1 MKYRTL
7 GRTGLKVSEIG
18 FGGWALGGGAWGN
31 QKDRD
36 SLAALNKAIDLGLNF
51 IDTAASYGKGRS
63 ERVIARALA
72 EHQQRIYVATKIHPM
87 PGPWPPSPYCK
98 IERRYPEDYLRQKVD
113 ERLRNLRTDR
123 IDVLQ
128 LHTWTRAWNKAP
140 RALDTLRALQNEGK
154 IRYIGISTPEHD
166 QDSVVDLMRE
176 GHVDVVQLIYNIFQQ
191 DLAAELLPAA
201 AEHNVGVIVRV
212 PFDEGSL
219 TGKFTKDTQFASDDF
234 RNKYFEGD
242 RLTRTVERVGRIRAE
257 LEGSGFTLAQAA
269 LKFILAH
276 PAVSTVIPGIR
287 NLRQA
292 EANAAV
298 SDLPEL
304 PDELVG
310 RLRKH
315 AWRRGFWYAGK

>member
-1 MKYRTL
+1 
-7 GRTGLKVSEIG
+7 V
-18 FGGWALGGGAWGN
+18 
-31 QKDRD
+31 
-36 SLAALNKAIDLGLNF
+36 NF

-72 EHQQRIYVATKIHPM
+72 ERQQRIYVATKIHPM
-87 PGPWPPSPYCK
+87 PGPWPPSPYCE
-98 IERRYPEDYLRQKVD
+98 IERRYPENYLHQKVD
-113 ERLRNLRTDR
+113 ERLRNLSTDC

-128 LHTWTRAWNKAP
+128 LHTWTRAWNKDPQA
-140 RALDTLRALQNEGK
+140 LRALKQMQAEGK
-154 IRYIGISTPEHD
+154 IRCIGVSTPEHD

-191 DLAAELLPAA
+191 DPAAELLPAA
-201 AEHNVGVIVRV
+201 AKHNVGVIVRV

-219 TGKFTKDTQFASDDF
+219 TGKFAKDTQFASDDF

-242 RLTRTVERVGRIRAE
+242 RLTRTVERVERIRAE
-257 LEGSGFTLAQAA
+257 LEGNAFTLAQVA

-276 PAVSTVIPGIR
+276 PAVSTVIPGMR
-287 NLRQA
+287 NPRQA
-292 EANAAV
+292 EANIAA
-298 SDLPEL
+298 SDLPDL
-304 PDELVG
+304 PDELIK